1 LTHLGDGHDVWPNP
15 AVLYIEV
22 LARAPKARLYFI
34 NDKQYPMLI
43 TDFAQSL
50 QISSR
55 CRYVPTLAKNGL
67 DNDRSRIVG
76 RALLLED
83 KLELVQRGSR
93 DFLLRRVRR
102 EAELVPEGIGSSVYR
117 THERSDGFAVDCLA
131 PRKSHSSI
139 GASMIRSYIQ
149 A

>member
-1 LTHLGDGHDVWPNP
+1 
-15 AVLYIEV
+15 
-22 LARAPKARLYFI
+22 
-34 NDKQYPMLI
+34 MLI

-55 CRYVPTLAKNGL
+55 CWHVPALAKNGL
-67 DNDRSRIVG
+67 DDDCSRIVG
-76 RALLLED
+76 CALLLED
-83 KLELVQRGSR
+83 KLELVQCSGR

-102 EAELVPEGIGSSVYR
+102 KAELVPEGIGSSVYC
-117 THERSDGFAVDCLA
+117 THERSDSFAVDCLA
-131 PRKSHSSI
+131 PRERHSSI